1 MTPRRTKI
9 HKLLA
14 ATILALSF
22 GAVTAA
28 PALADGARGH
38 ERYEHRGGHEWRGH
52 EWRGHERRYYH
63 PYHYGYGYAYP
74 GYYGYYAPPAVY
86 APPPSLTVVV
96 PFR

>member
-1 MTPRRTKI
+1 MTPRRTNM

-14 ATILALSF
+14 ALILAVAF
-22 GAVTAA
+22 GTATAA
-28 PALADGARGH
+28 PALADGRHGGH
-38 ERYEHRGGHEWRGH
+38 ERYEHREGRGH
-52 EWRGHERRYYH
+52 EWREHHDGRYYH